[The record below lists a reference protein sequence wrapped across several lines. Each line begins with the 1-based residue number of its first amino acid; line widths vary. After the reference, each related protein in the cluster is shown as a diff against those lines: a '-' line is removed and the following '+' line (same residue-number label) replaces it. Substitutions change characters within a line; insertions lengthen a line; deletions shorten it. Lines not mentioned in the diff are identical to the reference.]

1 MLTDLL
7 NEQFSGIFE
16 FNKMGSCIRE
26 FCRNAAVDGDGCLY
40 TYWDPDVE
48 TGQPSRG
55 AIKTEVL
62 PNTQVLF
69 GNPNSREVQSQ
80 PYILI
85 ERRMLVREARR
96 RAEASGVSREE
107 REGIAADT
115 IPAWIT
121 WAAARL
127 RFC

>member
-1 MLTDLL
+1 
-7 NEQFSGIFE
+7 
-16 FNKMGSCIRE
+16 MGSCIRE

-96 RAEASGVSREE
+96 RQRPAASAGRNE
-107 REGIAADT
+107 RESQRTPSRAA

-121 WAAARL
+121 WRQQQQH
-127 RFC
+127 CP

>member
-1 MLTDLL
+1 
-7 NEQFSGIFE
+7 
-16 FNKMGSCIRE
+16 
-26 FCRNAAVDGDGCLY
+26 
-40 TYWDPDVE
+40 VE

-115 IPAWIT
+115 KQSGDPRMDNLGGSKVTVLLRLWRDEKSGTIHGYECTRDREIKPEWDLGIKLYPIT
-121 WAAARL
+121 WMN
-127 RFC
+127 